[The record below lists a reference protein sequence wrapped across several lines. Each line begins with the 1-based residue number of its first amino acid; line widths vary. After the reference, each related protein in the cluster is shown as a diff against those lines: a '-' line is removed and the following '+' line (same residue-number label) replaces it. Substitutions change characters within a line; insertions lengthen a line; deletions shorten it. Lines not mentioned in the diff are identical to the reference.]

1 MSSDFVNLIK
11 IGSTHLLSFVVNWLW
26 ENTARLALLF
36 INIINIVN
44 GTIHCGICTN
54 ERVGAAE
61 SFDNRL
67 NCPLRAP

>member
-11 IGSTHLLSFVVNWLW
+11 IGSTHLFSFVVNWLW

-44 GTIHCGICTN
+44 GTKYT
-54 ERVGAAE
+54 VGFVQMRELAQAE
-61 SFDNRL
+61 PFDNRL
-67 NCPLRAP
+67 NFL